1 MVGSLTSGGSAARWS
16 AKRWLYVW
24 RGRLYLTAG
33 ATDVEPLVTKTYW
46 RGYKVVLV
54 PPKVRLGLWWMST
67 GAMPLL
73 TLTLVCHVCVQML
86 RTAGLV
92 VNHLP

>member
-1 MVGSLTSGGSAARWS
+1 MNLPPDLPTLPLAHLRPFPATPQVSVLTAETMVGSLTSGGSAARWS

-54 PPKVRLGLWWMST
+54 PPKVRLGLW
-67 GAMPLL
+67 
-73 TLTLVCHVCVQML
+73 
-86 RTAGLV
+86 
-92 VNHLP
+92 